1 MMTLLLTSDGES
13 LYSYDKLLVE
23 NIDTTDPTVTDLS
36 PKNSGTQAHNFEVKV
51 SFNEDVKN
59 INIADFTFVEND
71 NTTGTVSTSSAGA
84 ITKVEAFDSTFLTS
98 TGTST
103 TDSTPIEGQYFLVSV
118 TANDD
123 MSTTTD
129 ITYEF
134 QIDTNISDIAGNT
147 VGSSAANTTLE
158 VDIDTQT
165 NPTVSVDITNTG
177 VSGVLGK
184 EFVVDVSFSEE
195 VVNVD
200 VADFVFL
207 ETSGGTSAGSITSI
221 SAFEDSDFTTADTTP
236 DTSRYYQVTVTAI
249 DDLVSIANGYSF
261 RILNVTGSAIAD
273 KVGNLLDIGA
283 STDDVRL
290 NFLIS
295 NIDTTKPTATIAAIT
310 DTKNAAF
317 TVQVSFS
324 ETVNSVGLADFEL
337 TDGSTD
343 VASVTKVEAFN
354 STFLNSTGSSTTT
367 SALYLDNI
375 L

>member
-1 MMTLLLTSDGES
+1 MF
-13 LYSYDKLLVE
+13 
-23 NIDTTDPTVTDLS
+23 P
-36 PKNSGTQAHNFEVKV
+36 
-51 SFNEDVKN
+51 
-59 INIADFTFVEND
+59 
-71 NTTGTVSTSSAGA
+71 
-84 ITKVEAFDSTFLTS
+84 AF
-98 TGTST
+98 
-103 TDSTPIEGQYFLVSV
+103 
-118 TANDD
+118 
-123 MSTTTD
+123 
-129 ITYEF
+129 
-134 QIDTNISDIAGNT
+134 
-147 VGSSAANTTLE
+147 TLE

-236 DTSRYYQVTVTAI
+236 DTSRYYQVSVTAI

-290 NFLIS
+290 NFIIS

-367 SALYLDNI
+367 SATISGQYFVVTVTPDSSLEGSYTFKILATTTDTIADALSNPFVEEAINSQIQVAIDTTDPTATVEEITDTQNGAFTVKVSFSESVSNVDIGDFRFVLSNTSTNLSSITKVEAFDESFNTSTGSSTTNSSTISGQYFAVSLTPSNDIETNSSYNI
-375 L
+375 LF